1 MKKRLAICTLLLGS
15 AVAFAQPAA
24 ARDRD
29 DHWGDRGRG
38 SYARVDNRRGSDH
51 EREEWREHERWE
63 HRSRPYVNNYGY
75 GYNSGY
81 GYNGGYGYDYNP
93 GYGYGNYSN
102 GYYDQFG
109 NWCQR

>member
-1 MKKRLAICTLLLGS
+1 MKKRLAIGALLLGS

-29 DHWGDRGRG
+29 DYRGDHDRRT
-38 SYARVDNRRGSDH
+38 YARVDNRRGSDH

-63 HRSRPYVNNYGY
+63 HQPIPYVNNYGY
-75 GYNSGY
+75 N
-81 GYNGGYGYDYNP
+81 N
-93 GYGYGNYSN
+93 GYGYGTYSN